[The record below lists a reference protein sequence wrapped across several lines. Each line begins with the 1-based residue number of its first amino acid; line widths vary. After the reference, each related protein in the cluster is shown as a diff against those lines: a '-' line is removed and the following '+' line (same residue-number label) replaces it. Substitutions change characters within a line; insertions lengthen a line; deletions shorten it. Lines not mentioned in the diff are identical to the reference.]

1 MATRDKKRLTQ
12 DSEIA
17 RFYLDLIM
25 SYEKIG
31 LGNKTSEGI
40 TITKQMIKTCKER
53 FIYFALKAHKREIE
67 YDE

>member
-31 LGNKTSEGI
+31 IGKTNSEGV
-40 TITKQMIKTCKER
+40 TITKRMINTCKER
-53 FIYFALKAHKREIE
+53 FIHFALKAHKREIE
-67 YDE
+67 YDK